1 MTMVFNTKFEVDKFD
16 RMKRQFLVIH
26 ILIQELDIVLED
38 KLEDKDNGV
47 NTRSIQVG
55 LLRAKRVFQLRL
67 LLQYIY
73 IYIYIYCQKIEE
85 EERSRVMAI
94 GLSHVVV
101 GEAASEAYF

>member
-1 MTMVFNTKFEVDKFD
+1 MVFNTKFEVDKFD

-26 ILIQELDIVLED
+26 ILIQELDTVLED

-73 IYIYIYCQKIEE
+73 IYIYYQKIEE